1 MKYILLTLMVFIYTM
16 PLAMATGGESP
27 YKATHQGKTVVELI
41 DETFKEGNMQYKA
54 THQGKTVVE
63 LIDKT
68 SKKRNK
74 QICLTNVGKGKTNEK
89 PC

>member
-41 DETFKEGNMQYKA
+41 D
-54 THQGKTVVE
+54 
-63 LIDKT
+63 KT